1 MKDQNTESTVP
12 EGQHEC
18 NRVSEYNNYFQLR
31 VIAWAGL
38 RKGPP
43 QMFCPHL
50 QQGFRGWRRAAPSIT
65 EGASKND
72 NIYNS
77 LFTENCID
85 KQMGKCLWL
94 GTRIICGDWC
104 FCDWSDSTKDI
115 ALSRPP
121 RMRSKTKTIALKM
134 ARLNFAKEPEKKP
147 EKCWQHILWSD
158 ETKIILFGSDGS
170 MLGVD
175 LARMATVL
183 HNINCETWS
192 NMGLQTVCV
201 WVGWGGWTPN
211 LKQWYPTNITP
222 LQYWQWK
229 EGQ

>member
-1 MKDQNTESTVP
+1 MSGLKHGPTAGQESEAIRPRWSKFLICRIQFCPSQNGKWLKTMKDQNTESTVP

-18 NRVSEYNNYFQLR
+18 NRSEYNNYIQLR
-31 VIAWAGL
+31 VIARAGL

-50 QQGFRGWRRAAPSIT
+50 QQGFRGWRKAAPSIT
-65 EGASKND
+65 EGASKNE

-104 FCDWSDSTKDI
+104 FCDWSDRTKDI
-115 ALSRPP
+115 ALSRPL
-121 RMRSKTKTIALKM
+121 RMRSKTKTIALKK

-147 EKCWQHILWSD
+147 ENVGS
-158 ETKIILFGSDGS
+158 TSFGQ
-170 MLGVD
+170 MK
-175 LARMATVL
+175 
-183 HNINCETWS
+183 
-192 NMGLQTVCV
+192 
-201 WVGWGGWTPN
+201 P
-211 LKQWYPTNITP
+211 K
-222 LQYWQWK
+222 
-229 EGQ
+229 